1 MVFLPFRNLSNR
13 GALVATGICGVLV
26 YAYVKLDQIEKEN
39 PEKFMKPEDVPWSKR
54 KP

>member
-1 MVFLPFRNLSNR
+1 VFLSYFNFI
-13 GALVATGICGVLV
+13 VAFNFTCFAD
-26 YAYVKLDQIEKEN
+26 AYVKLDQIEKEN